1 MGSAGS
7 IANFAHR
14 VGGGV
19 MRLSRRLVDD
29 NHPVHALLD
38 HFCILLHTSSPSSA
52 PLALHRWLDAA
63 VNVPSHHLSHPRPT
77 PPPHGRCVCLCQT
90 RCWAVGQPNVV
101 ASVTA
106 VSAALLSTCHVVATP
121 SHPVAPNRFTH
132 YHTIFTF
139 FSRSRRQ
146 LRGTPQ
152 PQSNCFSHYSA

>member
-1 MGSAGS
+1 
-7 IANFAHR
+7 
-14 VGGGV
+14 
-19 MRLSRRLVDD
+19 MRGAY
-29 NHPVHALLD
+29 HPVHALLD

-121 SHPVAPNRFTH
+121 STFTPSRTKSFH
-132 YHTIFTF
+132 SLSHNIHIFLTFSSPAQRHTPT
-139 FSRSRRQ
+139 SEQ
-146 LRGTPQ
+146 LLQ
-152 PQSNCFSHYSA
+152 PLLGIA